1 MVTWSLEYDR
11 FYEPNERV
19 ITWDMNIKEN
29 HKYPKNVIPLTIEYA
44 RSCLNTKVSF
54 DIVEDNQTGEP
65 LCYNVIINDYG
76 NKSSAKY
83 VGLTQQ
89 LFESVP
95 LIDYDEKDN
104 TINLGYIKCDIV
116 GYVSLPYR
124 IYVLR
129 IIE

>member
-1 MVTWSLEYDR
+1 MANWSLEYDR
-11 FYEPNERV
+11 FYEPSERV
-19 ITWDMNIKEN
+19 IRWDMELREN

-54 DIVEDNQTGEP
+54 DIVEDKQTGEP

-89 LFESVP
+89 LLETVP

-104 TINLGYIKCDIV
+104 TINLGYVKCDIV
-116 GYVSLPYR
+116 GYVSLPYQ

-129 IIE
+129 IRE